1 MRTDV
6 YTLKSTQR
14 TSMRLQ
20 FNVVLI
26 KPLEH
31 QRSNDNVTRA
41 SAACD
46 CTCDI
51 MPLQTTSALCTI
63 CVYIYM
69 LSWHADDLKHVYLLS
84 SPAATNAVLEDIL

>member
-1 MRTDV
+1 MRTAV

-14 TSMRLQ
+14 TSMRSQ

-26 KPLEH
+26 KPLKH

-46 CTCDI
+46 HHCSTA
-51 MPLQTTSALCTI
+51 MLPLQTSLVICT
-63 CVYIYM
+63 VYI
-69 LSWHADDLKHVYLLS
+69 
-84 SPAATNAVLEDIL
+84 